1 MEMDGVSKS
10 YQSIDED
17 VNKLCSK
24 MCVPKLLHLK
34 IGCPVM
40 LVKNI
45 SSALVNGLQGKVVAM
60 KEDSVTVDFENDLVQ
75 LGRETFTVYSS
86 IDEKIVATRHQIPL
100 ILYHNMKKGNLY
112 R

>member
-1 MEMDGVSKS
+1 
-10 YQSIDED
+10 
-17 VNKLCSK
+17 K

-75 LGRETFTVYSS
+75 LGRETFTV
-86 IDEKIVATRHQIPL
+86 ATRHQIPL
-100 ILYHNMKKGNLY
+100 ILSFSITIHKAQGLTLDRVEVDASNMFPP
-112 R
+112 